1 MQTAAA
7 PERERLVHVVQGQF
21 QISDDPSVVLSTV
34 LGSCVAACVRDPLLG
49 FGGMNHFL
57 LPGDTGDRTES
68 MKYGLYSMELLING
82 LLQRGAS
89 RNRLEAKL
97 FGGARVVEGLSDIGR
112 QNAVFAERF
121 LREEGIRCTGQS
133 LGGDR
138 PRRIRFWPTTGRVA
152 QLLLEASST
161 DIFHAE
167 RSRAAAA
174 PAPPASG
181 ALELF

>member
-1 MQTAAA
+1 MMQAAA
-7 PERERLVHVVQGQF
+7 PARERLVHVIQGQF
-21 QISDDPSVVLSTV
+21 QLSDDPSIVLSTV
-34 LGSCVAACVRDPLLG
+34 LGSCVAACVRDPLLNL
-49 FGGMNHFL
+49 GGMNHFL
-57 LPGDTGDRTES
+57 LPGDTGDRQDS
-68 MKYGLYSMELLING
+68 MKYGVYSMELLING
-82 LLQRGAS
+82 LLQQGAA

-112 QNAVFAERF
+112 QNAAFAERF

-138 PRRIRFWPTTGRVA
+138 PRRIRFWPATGRVA
-152 QLLLEASST
+152 QLLLENT
-161 DIFHAE
+161 EVFQTE

-174 PAPPASG
+174 PAPAAG